1 MNFLMNELQKL
12 PSLDALLQEK
22 HSDKLIRRFGRK
34 LTTDAIRVSLES
46 FRESI
51 KKGASSP
58 EHNSIFEYAERFI
71 EYLVEAIACTSYQC
85 QRDNPAYQSWTCS
98 IERRDDKCHADG
110 VILIQH
116 SGI

>member
-1 MNFLMNELQKL
+1 MNELQKL

-22 HSDKLIRRFGRK
+22 RSESLIRRYGRK
-34 LTTDAIRVSLES
+34 ITTDAIRVSLES

-71 EYLVEAIACTSYQC
+71 DTWLKPSLV
-85 QRDNPAYQSWTCS
+85 P
-98 IERRDDKCHADG
+98 
-110 VILIQH
+110 VINA
-116 SGI
+116 SGIILHTNLGRAPLSEETINTMQMV